1 MNNENSLE
9 EWSSWLVDQTVN
21 TLMFYFTVQ
30 FRLYGDA
37 PDKDCRITI
46 ENEFFWTQNGST
58 IVLNPLEPTELCPL
72 LGLLNCK
79 ISDASIEEV
88 GVLTLDFE
96 TGQRIRA
103 EFDDQYEA
111 WQVADDETKAQIICL
126 PGGGLG

>member
-1 MNNENSLE
+1 MNNENSLG
-9 EWSSWLVDQTVN
+9 EWGDWLIGQKVN

-30 FRLYGDA
+30 LRLHDD

-46 ENEFFWTQNGST
+46 ESEFSWTQNGST
-58 IVLNPLEPTELCPL
+58 HVLSPLQPTTLCPL

-79 ISDASIEEV
+79 ISGARVEEA

-96 TGQRIRA
+96 TGQRIEA
-103 EFDDQYEA
+103 GFDDQYEA
-111 WQVADDETKAQIICL
+111 WNVADEATKAQIICL